1 MIAIAE
7 NKYGKSR
14 VRLVKVKRK
23 DGWHDLREWTVEV
36 LLQGDFGSCFIEG
49 DNSKILPTDTMKN
62 TVYSLARTSTAESME
77 DFAKELL
84 EFLVQRNPQVA
95 AAEIS
100 VSDKAWDHLPTG
112 GKPHPTTFIQM
123 RSESQRTKVTKKVK
137 KEAKKKVKKSETGDF
152 AVSAGFE
159 NLVLMKTSGSA
170 FEGYIQDSLTT
181 LQPAKDRLLG
191 TELSANWNYSRGD
204 LAFNSLRRKTRE
216 TLLDV
221 FAAHQ
226 SKSVQH
232 TLYAMGKAVLEEITE
247 IEDIELSMPNKHC
260 LLVDLARFGQDNPN
274 EIFVPVDEPHGS
286 IQARLRRQD

>member
-36 LLQGDFGSCFIEG
+36 LLQGDFNSCFIEG

-62 TVYSLARTSTAESME
+62 TVYSLARSSTAESME
-77 DFAKELL
+77 DFAKELI
-84 EFLVQRNPQVA
+84 EFLVQRNPQVS

-112 GKPHPTTFIQM
+112 DKSHPTTFIQM
-123 RSESQRTKVTKKVK
+123 SCESQWTKVTKRVK
-137 KEAKKKVKKSETGDF
+137 KEVKKKVKKSEAGDF

-191 TELSANWNYSRGD
+191 TELSANWNYSRSD

-286 IQARLRRQD
+286 IQARLRR

>member
-36 LLQGDFGSCFIEG
+36 LLQGDFDSCFIEG

-62 TVYSLARTSTAESME
+62 TVYSLARSSTAESME

-84 EFLVQRNPQVA
+84 EFLVQRNPQVS

-123 RSESQRTKVTKKVK
+123 RSEGQRTKVTKKVK
-137 KEAKKKVKKSETGDF
+137 KEVKKKAVKSEAGDF

-191 TELSANWNYSRGD
+191 TELSANWNYSRSD

-216 TLLDV
+216 TLLGV

-260 LLVDLARFGQDNPN
+260 LLVDLSRFGQDNPN

-286 IQARLRRQD
+286 IQARLRR

>member
-36 LLQGDFGSCFIEG
+36 LLEGDFDSCFIEG

-62 TVYSLARTSTAESME
+62 TVYSLARSSTAESME

-84 EFLVQRNPQVA
+84 EFLVQRNPQVS

-123 RSESQRTKVTKKVK
+123 RSESQRTKVKKR
-137 KEAKKKVKKSETGDF
+137 VKKSEAGDF

-191 TELSANWNYSRGD
+191 TELSANWNYSRSD

-232 TLYAMGKAVLEEITE
+232 TLYAMGEAVLEAVAEIQ
-247 IEDIELSMPNKHC
+247 DIELSMPNKHC

-286 IQARLRRQD
+286 VQARLRRQD